1 MSASDDQQQRLRAA
15 YEARQQEI
23 KEAAERIYSERGAD
37 LEGRAA
43 ARDLSPLPD
52 PEEHKAAAREMAQV
66 LAERGVRT
74 GNFDWRDHPG
84 VPDEGI
90 KRAEEK
96 RAEQELKAES
106 ALDQPGEPRSELAAH
121 QPEATPEREAAHD
134 AVREPEI
141 AQEMQLPSASE
152 DLKQEQDQ
160 GQQPE
165 AGGKR
170 LRFYEDLERDHAKA
184 LEKREES
191 KEQGQG
197 GEKKLTFFED
207 RNPSQ
212 GHGIEH

>member
-1 MSASDDQQQRLRAA
+1 MADKKPPPPNNYHLALQEKYMEQLELGEASAKQDWERIDEIRAERAA
-15 YEARQQEI
+15 RGETLTTHDIRR
-23 KEAAERIYSERGAD
+23 AEGAFHD
-37 LEGRAA
+37 FELRET
-43 ARDLSPLPD
+43 
-52 PEEHKAAAREMAQV
+52 ARE
-66 LAERGVRT
+66 R
-74 GNFDWRDHPG
+74 N
-84 VPDEGI
+84 
-90 KRAEEK
+90 
-96 RAEQELKAES
+96 
-106 ALDQPGEPRSELAAH
+106 QPLVFEPK
-121 QPEATPEREAAHD
+121 TPEREAAHD

-141 AQEMQLPSASE
+141 AQEMQLPSASD
-152 DLKQEQDQ
+152 DLKQQHAEASARQPQEQDQ

-212 GHGIEH
+212 GHGHEH